1 MDGTRIHPA
10 HAGYQKPAG
19 TTVEKGTASAQ
30 RGREYPLNGR
40 GMFVIIQNTKF
51 NYTHRGTDWSK
62 ETILDY
68 PSDVRNIRDTF
79 QLENAEVD
87 IVRAANL
94 TPSSQNDDYEKEFD
108 GFLKTKVIGEG
119 ERNPQKPAFLMF
131 FLMSH
136 GLQDG
141 EFLLADTSGAGRPC
155 CVNDQHTFQKTCRAR
170 KVYDVIHQID
180 SAENQKFLGVP
191 KIFIIQT
198 CRGSRSE
205 AMELGKAAPPPVPPT
220 EADKFLPEC
229 SDVFVLYAA
238 IENQLSWVAKDIGSL
253 LIKSFCDSIKATQK
267 VDKQSGLLWE
277 KLCNALRIHRPYI
290 GNREDDLQAL
300 NNYIHKEFGLNKL
313 YLTNDS
319 VADGWIENICQ
330 QTIVKVTDYLLKRS
344 NGVDT
349 EYMKQQP
356 QYASTLRFK
365 LSMLKILEKLGLN

>member
-1 MDGTRIHPA
+1 
-10 HAGYQKPAG
+10 
-19 TTVEKGTASAQ
+19 
-30 RGREYPLNGR
+30 
-40 GMFVIIQNTKF
+40 
-51 NYTHRGTDWSK
+51 
-62 ETILDY
+62 
-68 PSDVRNIRDTF
+68 
-79 QLENAEVD
+79 
-87 IVRAANL
+87 
-94 TPSSQNDDYEKEFD
+94 
-108 GFLKTKVIGEG
+108 
-119 ERNPQKPAFLMF
+119 
-131 FLMSH
+131 
-136 GLQDG
+136 
-141 EFLLADTSGAGRPC
+141 
-155 CVNDQHTFQKTCRAR
+155 
-170 KVYDVIHQID
+170 
-180 SAENQKFLGVP
+180 
-191 KIFIIQT
+191 
-198 CRGSRSE
+198 
-205 AMELGKAAPPPVPPT
+205 MELGKAAPPPVPPT

-365 LSMLKILEKLGLN
+365 LSMLKILQSLGLN